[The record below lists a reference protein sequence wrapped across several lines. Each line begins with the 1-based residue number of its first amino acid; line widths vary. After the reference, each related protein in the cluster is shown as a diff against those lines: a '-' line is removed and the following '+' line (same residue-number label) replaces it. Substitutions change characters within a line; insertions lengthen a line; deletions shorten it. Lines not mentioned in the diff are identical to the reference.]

1 MDETRPVPRAAA
13 LRAPWR
19 AVWRPSWWLMPGLP
33 LLLLV
38 FLTVN
43 VVAHGPLLGLDRW
56 IRDAVQAQANSAAWR
71 WVGDTRSSPA
81 QILVDIADNQVA
93 IPVLA
98 VCAMVAVVRR
108 QSLRPLLA
116 AGTGLVLL
124 LVTVI
129 AGKVLIGRPG
139 PGPTSAHIP
148 SGGLGVFPSGH
159 TTRASV
165 CYVLS
170 ALLLA
175 PEVSARLRRVLM
187 VAAGVLCFV
196 VGLALIWCNYH
207 WFTDVV
213 AGWALAAI
221 IIQICLA
228 IAGPREVPARSP

>member
-1 MDETRPVPRAAA
+1 MDETRTAPPSAT

-19 AVWRPSWWLMPGLP
+19 VTWRPSLWLMPGLP
-33 LLLLV
+33 LLLLI

-43 VVAHGPLLGLDRW
+43 VVAHGPLLGVDRW
-56 IRDAVQAQANSAAWR
+56 IRDAVQARATSAAWG
-71 WVGDTRSSPA
+71 WVGDTRYSPA
-81 QILVDIADNQVA
+81 QILVDIATNQIA

-98 VCAMVAVVRR
+98 VCAVIASARR
-108 QSLRPLLA
+108 ISLRPLLA

-129 AGKVLIGRPG
+129 AGKVIIGRPG
-139 PGPTSAHIP
+139 PGPAAAHIAP
-148 SGGLGVFPSGH
+148 GGLGVFPSGH

-165 CYVLS
+165 CYILS

-175 PEVSARLRRVLM
+175 PEVSARLRRAMLA
-187 VAAGVLCFV
+187 AAGALCFV

-221 IIQICLA
+221 IIQICLV
-228 IAGPREVPARSP
+228 IAGPREAPARSP